1 MDFNIGTMMQLIHG
15 DCLEKMKDIPD
26 KSIDM
31 ILCDLPYGTTQNKW
45 DSVIPF
51 EPLWEQ
57 YKRIAKPHCA
67 IVLYAQSLFACKLAL
82 SNESWFRYDLV
93 WKKGERVSGHLDCKK
108 KPLRNHEQ
116 ILVFYKEQPKY
127 TPQMV
132 LGKKAHSRGKGNLKT
147 NNNYGKFAGS
157 VGDTPNGDMK
167 YPKSILDFD
176 RPHPPIHP
184 TQKSVELGEW
194 LIKTFT
200 EVGDIV
206 LDNTMGSGTHGIS
219 CLNTER
225 EFIGIESDP
234 IIFELAKNR
243 INNHL
248 TSVEPDNGNTVA
260 D

>member
-1 MDFNIGTMMQLIHG
+1 
-15 DCLEKMKDIPD
+15 
-26 KSIDM
+26 
-31 ILCDLPYGTTQNKW
+31 
-45 DSVIPF
+45 
-51 EPLWEQ
+51 
-57 YKRIAKPHCA
+57 
-67 IVLYAQSLFACKLAL
+67 
-82 SNESWFRYDLV
+82 
-93 WKKGERVSGHLDCKK
+93 
-108 KPLRNHEQ
+108 
-116 ILVFYKEQPKY
+116 
-127 TPQMV
+127 
-132 LGKKAHSRGKGNLKT
+132 
-147 NNNYGKFAGS
+147 
-157 VGDTPNGDMK
+157 MK

-248 TSVEPDNGNTVA
+248 TSVEPDTTN
-260 D
+260 

>member
-1 MDFNIGTMMQLIHG
+1 MMQLIHG

-93 WKKGERVSGHLDCKK
+93 WKKGERTSGHLDCKK
-108 KPLRNHEQ
+108 KPLRNHEL